1 MKKRLFSLFTM
12 LCVLSFFTACSDD
25 DKEDDSWKTISNT
38 YKTES
43 LVLNGTAEDASSS
56 KSVKV
61 DASSLEAATVVLNNI
76 VIGQPEV
83 SINAQMVKEGEK
95 FLLTGSTK
103 DDNSETSIEGSIS
116 TGVLTLKVA
125 YKNTSAFVGTWALEG
140 KDVASAP
147 SNIYVNFSNA
157 SGKVI
162 FGAGEVPNDVF
173 VNFLKTIVGGYALNL
188 TSVEFK
194 ENADI
199 EIKYTDLKNK
209 ESKTLT
215 GMLTYY
221 IKDSKLYI
229 VPNLAALMSK
239 ANNTGSMTD
248 LLTNGIPMGYKLE
261 NGKLTVYTDKNMMN
275 TVLPMVEPLLD
286 TITDP
291 MFATFKPMILQAITI
306 IKECD
311 TFDFGLN
318 MAKQ

>member
-25 DKEDDSWKTISNT
+25 DKEDDSWKTITNT

-43 LVLNGTAEDASSS
+43 LILNGTAEDASSS

-116 TGVLTLKVA
+116 TGVLTLKVS
-125 YKNTSAFVGTWALEG
+125 YKNTSALVGTWAC
-140 KDVASAP
+140 DATDAIS
-147 SNIYVNFSNA
+147 SIYLNFSNE
-157 SGKVI
+157 SGKVL
-162 FGAGEVPNDVF
+162 FGTTEVTNDVF
-173 VNFLKTIVGGYALNL
+173 VNFMKNIVGGYTTNL

-194 ENADI
+194 EDATI
-199 EIKYTDLKNK
+199 EIKYVDLNNK
-209 ESKTLT
+209 EPHTLT
-215 GMLTYY
+215 GLLTYF
-221 IKDSKLYI
+221 IKDSKLYVI
-229 VPNLAALMSK
+229 PNLAGLLSSK
-239 ANNTGSMTD
+239 ADSTSGLES
-248 LLTNGIPMGYKLE
+248 LLTNGIPMSYKLE
-261 NGKLTVYTDKNMMN
+261 NGKLTVYTEKALL
-275 TVLPMVEPLLD
+275 TSVLPIVKPLLE

-291 MFATFKPMILQAITI
+291 TFVAFKPMILQAITI
-306 IKECD
+306 IEEST

-318 MAKQ
+318 MLKQ